1 MDVTKTAKN
10 DPFIANN
17 AKLGKLP
24 AGKSQMVSDIINKI
38 RESLNAEDVDNSLM
52 RLLKVF

>member
-24 AGKSQMVSDIINKI
+24 AGKSQMVSDII